1 MKQTTVGIIGWGTVG
16 SGAIKILLEDRDL
29 IVQKLGWP
37 VVLKKVA
44 DLDLTTPRP
53 VHLDPELLTQDAS
66 EIINDPEIDIVVEL
80 IGGYEPARTFILE
93 AIAAG
98 KHIVTANKALLA
110 VHGREIFEAAARNG
124 VDVLFE
130 ASVGGG
136 IPIIRS
142 LKEGLVANHINYF
155 FGILNGTSNY
165 ILTKMTEEG
174 MEFGQALKEAQEQGF
189 AEADPTFDVEGIDAA
204 HKLAIL
210 VALAYGYGV
219 EFNDIYVEGISRL
232 DPLDISFAAEFGYEV
247 KLLAISSKQGNLVEA
262 RLHPAMVPKGHLLTE
277 VRGPFN
283 AIHINGHAVGD
294 LLFYGAGAGMMPTAS
309 AIVGDITELARSI
322 SSGAKG
328 RVPAL
333 AWNEVGGNGMTLK
346 PMEEVVTTY
355 YFRFSALDS
364 PGVLSKISGVLG
376 AHGISIS
383 AVIQK
388 GREIHGA
395 VPIVMLTHEA
405 KEAHVRAALAEM
417 DQLGVLRDK
426 TVLIRVEDRLG

>member
-16 SGAIKILLEDRDL
+16 SGAIKILLEDREL

-44 DLDLTTPRP
+44 DLDLTSPRP
-53 VHLDPELLTQDAS
+53 VRPDPSQLTQDAW

-80 IGGYEPARTFILE
+80 IGGYEPAKTFILA

-142 LKEGLVANHINYF
+142 LKEGLAANHINYF

-174 MEFGQALKEAQEQGF
+174 MEFGQALKEAQDQGF
-189 AEADPTFDVEGIDAA
+189 AEADPSFDVEGIDAA

-210 VALAYGYGV
+210 VALAYGYRV
-219 EFNDIYVEGISRL
+219 DFNDIYVEGISRL

-294 LLFYGAGAGMMPTAS
+294 LLFYGSGAGMMPTAS
-309 AIVGDITELARSI
+309 AIVGDIMELARSTN
-322 SSGAKG
+322 SGAPG

-333 AWNEVGGNGMTLK
+333 AWSEVSGNGMTLK
-346 PMEEVVTTY
+346 AMEEVVTTY
-355 YFRFSALDS
+355 YFRFSAVDR
-364 PGVLSKISGVLG
+364 PGVLSKIAGVLG
-376 AHGISIS
+376 AHGISIG

-417 DQLGVLRDK
+417 DGLGVLCDQ
-426 TVLIRVEDRLG
+426 TVLIRVEARLG

>member
-1 MKQTTVGIIGWGTVG
+1 MRPTTVGMIGWGTVG
-16 SGAIKILLEDRDL
+16 SGTIKILLEDRDL

-37 VVLKKVA
+37 VVLKKIA
-44 DLDLTTPRP
+44 DLDLTSPRP
-53 VHLDPELLTQDAS
+53 VQPDPSLLTQDAW

-80 IGGYEPARTFILE
+80 IGGYEPAKTFILA

-110 VHGREIFEAAARNG
+110 VHGREIFEAASRNG

-142 LKEGLVANHINYF
+142 LKEGLAANHINYF

-174 MEFGQALKEAQEQGF
+174 MEFGQALQEAQEQGF

-219 EFNDIYVEGISRL
+219 NFSDIHVEGISRL

-283 AIHINGHAVGD
+283 AVHINGHAVGD

-309 AIVGDITELARSI
+309 CHRRRYFGTGQVHQQRNPRPGAGFGLERSRCQRY
-322 SSGAKG
+322 GLEA
-328 RVPAL
+328 
-333 AWNEVGGNGMTLK
+333 NG
-346 PMEEVVTTY
+346 
-355 YFRFSALDS
+355 
-364 PGVLSKISGVLG
+364 
-376 AHGISIS
+376 
-383 AVIQK
+383 
-388 GREIHGA
+388 
-395 VPIVMLTHEA
+395 
-405 KEAHVRAALAEM
+405 
-417 DQLGVLRDK
+417 
-426 TVLIRVEDRLG
+426 